1 MYMIHVVPALLVAAG
16 TLLFSGPA
24 LAEDRGIA
32 PGGCVIVT
40 DPDGNPQ
47 GQCPLEHTDVQV
59 DIAGFLARV
68 TLTQRFGNPFTE
80 PIEAVYTFPMSD
92 RAAVDSM
99 TMKVGSRVITGLI
112 KEREE
117 AQRIYQ
123 QARDAGQRASLLDQE
138 RPNIFTQAVANI
150 QPGETIEITI
160 SYVEYLKYETGEY
173 EFSFP
178 MVVGPRYIPGGPQP
192 LPVEPMDQDAGGVK
206 SETFPRPIRRPDPV
220 PQPQG
225 PDAGRITPPVTPE
238 GTRAGHDI
246 SLTVNLDA
254 GLAIRDIE
262 SVQHEVQV
270 DTESPS
276 RAVVRLANR
285 KEIPNRDFILK
296 YKVAGDA
303 IEDAVITHAGKQ
315 GGFVSLILQ
324 PPDRV
329 TSNMITPKEM
339 TFVIDSSGSMRG
351 FPIEKAKQSMR
362 MCIEGMNP
370 NDTFNLVS
378 FAGGL
383 GYCFDRSVPN
393 TRENRQKALDY
404 LNNLEGSGGTEMMP
418 AIQAAL
424 SGQDDER
431 VRIVCFMT
439 DGFIGNDMAIL
450 DAIQRN
456 AGTARV
462 FAFGIG
468 SSVNRFLIEGMAR
481 AGRGAS
487 EVITLESDGDK
498 AAERFHERIQ
508 NPLLTDISIDF
519 GGLDVYDVY
528 PDPDAIP
535 DLFSAQ
541 PLVLTGRYRRGGD
554 GVITVRGETSAGAF
568 EREVR
573 VSLPATEPENDVV
586 ASLWARQHVQRL
598 MEQDWL
604 GIQQG
609 RPDTSIKKAI
619 TETGLEFS
627 LVTQFTSFVAVEER
641 VVTEGGRP
649 RTVQVPVEMPDG
661 VSYEGVFGASGDN
674 FDYSAP
680 MAQMKSLAVAAP
692 SAAGS
697 VEGVR
702 MMERAKPEPPARQV
716 QRKPM
721 PNRAPAAAD
730 KDESLSKLSAE
741 LRNLPA
747 NAADGRY
754 ADGALTVRSGMVEV
768 FVVLNDLNE
777 DTLKTL
783 KDLGAKV
790 IAERRAGKTVHL
802 SIRVSDLRKLAAL
815 EFVVS
820 VKPPVF

>member
-1 MYMIHVVPALLVAAG
+1 MYMKRAMPMLLLAAG
-16 TLLFSGPA
+16 VLFCLGSA
-24 LAEDRGIA
+24 LAENRGIA

-80 PIEAVYTFPMSD
+80 AIEAVYTFPMSD

-160 SYVEYLKYETGEY
+160 SYVEYLKYEAGEY

-178 MVVGPRYIPGGPQP
+178 MVVGPRYIPGGAQP
-192 LPVEPMDQDAGGVK
+192 LPEPPMPILDGDTSGVK
-206 SETFPRPIRRPDPV
+206 KEAPPRPAPRPRPAPA
-220 PQPQG
+220 PQV
-225 PDAGRITPPVTPE
+225 PDADRITPPVTPE

-246 SLTVNLDA
+246 ALTVNLDA

-262 SVQHEVQV
+262 SVQHEVEV
-270 DTESPS
+270 STEGPS

-296 YKVAGDA
+296 YKVAGGA

-329 TSNMITPKEM
+329 TEDMITPKEM
-339 TFVIDSSGSMRG
+339 IFVIDSSGSMRG

-370 NDTFNLVS
+370 SDTFNLVS
-378 FAGGL
+378 FSGGM
-383 GYCFDRSVPN
+383 GYCFDQSVPN

-404 LNNLEGSGGTEMMP
+404 LANLEGRGGTEMMP

-481 AGRGAS
+481 AGRGAA
-487 EVITLESDGDK
+487 EVITLESDGDE

-528 PDPDAIP
+528 PDPNAIP

-554 GVITVRGETSAGAF
+554 GVITVHGETSAGAF

-609 RPDTSIKKAI
+609 QPNTRIKKAI

-649 RTVQVPVEMPDG
+649 RKVQVPVEMPDG
-661 VSYEGVFGASGDN
+661 VSYEGVFGDRAESV
-674 FDYSAP
+674 AP
-680 MAQMKSLAVAAP
+680 MAQMKAAAP

-697 VEGVR
+697 AESVR
-702 MMERAKPEPPARQV
+702 MMERAKPEQPARQV
-716 QRKPM
+716 QREPM
-721 PNRAPAAAD
+721 PNRGPAAAD
-730 KDESLSKLSAE
+730 KDESMSKLSVE

-754 ADGALTVRSGMVEV
+754 ADGALTVRNGMVEV
-768 FVVLNDLNE
+768 FVEVKELND
-777 DTLKTL
+777 DTLKAL
-783 KDLGAKV
+783 KDLGAKI
-790 IAERRAGKTVHL
+790 IAERRAGKSVHL
-802 SIRVSDLRKLAAL
+802 AIAVGDLKKLAAL
-815 EFVVS
+815 EFVVK
-820 VKPPVF
+820 VKPPSF